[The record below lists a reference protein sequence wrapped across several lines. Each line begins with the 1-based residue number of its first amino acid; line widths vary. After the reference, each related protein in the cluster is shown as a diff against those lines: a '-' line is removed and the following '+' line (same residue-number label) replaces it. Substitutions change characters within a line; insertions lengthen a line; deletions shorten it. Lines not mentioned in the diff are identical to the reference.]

1 MGDQVTNIRR
11 KLYRGANV
19 SDPALVRQW
28 KESVNGRIADQAL
41 IDKPQPAALPTAQR
55 RLDAPSYYAGD
66 TQILTHGDSAV
77 LLFTRPRPAF
87 MPDRN
92 IAPTPL
98 REPITMIGMNVQA
111 LADLSN
117 TIDAAIQQ
125 IEEQGRQA
133 KTNSVEEQD
142 ANHPAEPVKDG
153 EDANS
158 PTLPSRWPRIDGL
171 LRLGRHPT
179 LIAIASI
186 IRSGAF
192 KTAALLGAF
201 VLILALWYW
210 DASLLTAA
218 ADENLRL
225 LEAATKLLPLDWAS
239 KVEIAL
245 RMFGAD
251 RALLLIEAAVAV
263 KLMMLSAAFPFR
275 VFRRRGAGLRRLKWH
290 EQVRQA

>member
-1 MGDQVTNIRR
+1 
-11 KLYRGANV
+11 V

-28 KESVNGRIADQAL
+28 TESVNGRIEDEAL

-66 TQILTHGDSAV
+66 TQILMHGDSAV
-77 LLFTRPRPAF
+77 LLFTRPHPAF

-98 REPITMIGMNVQA
+98 REPVTMIGMNVQA
-111 LADLSN
+111 LAGLSN

-142 ANHPAEPVKDG
+142 ANRPAVPITGDE
-153 EDANS
+153 AARS
-158 PTLPSRWPRIDGL
+158 ATLPSRWPRVEGMP
-171 LRLGRHPT
+171 RLGSGRK
-179 LIAIASI
+179 LIAMASI
-186 IRSGAF
+186 ISRGVF
-192 KTAALLGAF
+192 KATSLLGAF
-201 VLILALWYW
+201 VLIVALWCW

-218 ADENLRL
+218 ADENLRVL
-225 LEAATKLLPLDWAS
+225 TAATKLLPFDWAS
-239 KVEIAL
+239 KVESASRI
-245 RMFGAD
+245 FGAD
-251 RALLLIEAAVAV
+251 RALLLIEAVAGV

-275 VFRRRGAGLRRLKWH
+275 VFRRRGAGLRSH
-290 EQVRQA
+290 EQVRQV